1 VIAGHGPVIEIFK
14 SCKRVLFS
22 TPESHGQDFYMQWT
36 TDDILAATSGQWIC
50 GNRNLRF
57 SSIAIDSRNIS
68 QSEFFVAIRGD
79 VHDGHRFCAEAVQRG
94 VNGILLDIR
103 EVGSLPIA
111 EWRQKGIA
119 CIGVQDTT
127 RALGDLAAFHRRR
140 FSVSVVAITGSSGK
154 TTTRS
159 MTSDIMC
166 RRFKVLSTAG
176 NFNNHIGLPLTL
188 LNLKKEHE
196 WAVLELGMNH
206 AGEIDRLSEICR
218 PDIGV
223 ITTIGTAHLENFAS
237 PDGILQAKAE
247 VFARLHPE
255 GRAILNMDDPMLLEL
270 SRRLSVPVIFFGSN
284 PGATVRASHIETR
297 SSGTSFL
304 MDLPDETLEVKI
316 PAAGAFMVT
325 NALAAATVGFA
336 LGVPGDAIKAALEKF
351 KPIKGRMNVIETT
364 RRIHLVDDTY
374 NANPVSMAAAI
385 ETLQKIKDGHRGI
398 LVVGDM
404 LELGKESAALHRKIG
419 EIAATAGMA
428 ALYATGSFASA
439 VAQGAAGR
447 GMDTGRIFVGDRQA
461 ICEHLKGSL
470 RKEDWVLIKGSRA
483 MGMEKIVDDITRWA
497 ECLDIPELST
507 KSSS

>member
-1 VIAGHGPVIEIFK
+1 
-14 SCKRVLFS
+14 
-22 TPESHGQDFYMQWT
+22 MQWT
-36 TDDILAATSGQWIC
+36 TDDILVATAGKWIC
-50 GNRNLRF
+50 GNRNVRF
-57 SSIAIDSRNIS
+57 SGIAIDSRKIS
-68 QSEFFVAIRGD
+68 LSEFFVAIRGD
-79 VHDGHRFCAEAVQRG
+79 VYDGHRFCADVVQSG
-94 VNGILLDIR
+94 VNGLLFDIR
-103 EVGSLPIA
+103 EIGSLPIA

-127 RALGDLAAFHRRR
+127 RALGDLAAYHRRR

-159 MTSDIMC
+159 MTSDILC

-176 NFNNHIGLPLTL
+176 NYNNHIGLPLTL
-188 LNLKKEHE
+188 LNLKREHE

-206 AGEIDRLSEICR
+206 SGEIDRLSEICR

-237 PDGILQAKAE
+237 TDGILQAKAE
-247 VFARLHPE
+247 IFAHLHPE
-255 GRAILNMDDPMLLEL
+255 GMAILNMDDPRLRGL
-270 SRRLSVPVIFFGSN
+270 SRRLSVPVIFFGLN
-284 PGATVRASHIETR
+284 PGARVRARQVETR
-297 SSGTSFL
+297 SSGTSL
-304 MDLPDETLEVKI
+304 ILDLPDESVEVKI
-316 PAAGAFMVT
+316 PAAGAFMAT

-336 LGVPGDAIKAALEKF
+336 LGLSGDEIKAALEKF
-351 KPIKGRMNVIETT
+351 KPVKGRMNVIETA
-364 RRIHLVDDTY
+364 RQVHLVDDTY

-404 LELGKESAALHRKIG
+404 LELGKESAELHRKIG
-419 EIAATAGMA
+419 EIAAAAGMA
-428 ALYATGSFASA
+428 ALYATGSFADA

-461 ICEHLKGSL
+461 ICEHLKSSL
-470 RKEDWVLIKGSRA
+470 RKGDWVLIKGSRA
-483 MGMEKIVDDITRWA
+483 MGMERIVHDITRWA
-497 ECLDIPELST
+497 ECLDVPDLST